1 MKIEPQILLADG
13 AIITYC
19 TIFTNSLTYTYSRR
33 YILKYC
39 HS

>member
-1 MKIEPQILLADG
+1 MKIESQILLADG

-19 TIFTNSLTYTYSRR
+19 TIFTNSLTYSRR